1 VETVVFIKAHELK
14 ATFRPTKK
22 IYIDRYMRG
31 AIREVVCTPYF
42 DIWQRADGDFVS
54 TLAQRFP
61 NCSEMTES
69 MCGMIAYITRIPKM
83 RSCTAPK
90 DKKILYLMAYS
101 FGGIS

>member
-22 IYIDRYMRG
+22 IYIDRYMG
-31 AIREVVCTPYF
+31 AQYEKLCVRHISTFGKGPTVTLSRRWPN
-42 DIWQRADGDFVS
+42 DFLMVR
-54 TLAQRFP
+54 T
-61 NCSEMTES
+61 MTES